1 VSNWMKETGQYV
13 WKYHSWPNPFR
24 NAVKR
29 IDVLACEDTWQ
40 AMVEMYFDAFGF
52 WFWSSFVP
60 SPVELTRKTLT
71 GSYKCGFYLKTRF
84 RSPLDIVWRDG
95 RTSQMLMEVL
105 RPVATGLFYI
115 WAAETTLEA
124 MSTWS
129 SITYAMERC
138 DLENNECL
146 LRDGLSPMPQGL
158 HSGNSAFMS
167 VIYDPQGWA
176 VPNDGAIDCGESFHV
191 TAHAVG
197 YFETNGHGIEGAK
210 ISLYNG
216 TEIVAEKE
224 YGHIEAGDVFAWSIE
239 YDGPVTNNVLAP
251 YYTADV
257 TPSPVIPAAFICT
270 RFTVKNHAVIA

>member
-1 VSNWMKETGQYV
+1 MSMWMKETGQYV
-13 WKYHSWPNPFR
+13 IKYHSWPNPFR

-40 AMVEMYFDAFGF
+40 AKVEMYVAAFGS

-71 GSYKCGFYLKTRF
+71 GSYKCGFYMKTKF
-84 RSPLDIVWRDG
+84 RSPLDIVWKDG

-105 RPVATGLFYI
+105 RPIATGLFYL
-115 WAAETTLEA
+115 WAAETTFEA

-138 DLENNECL
+138 ELENNECL

-167 VIYDPQGWA
+167 AIWDPRSWG
-176 VPNDGAIDCGESFHV
+176 VLPDGAIDCGESYRV
-191 TAHAVG
+191 TVFACGYIQPEGHA
-197 YFETNGHGIEGAK
+197 IEDCK
-210 ISLYNG
+210 IELLNG
-216 TEIVAEKE
+216 TEVLAVDRL
-224 YGHIEAGDVFAWSIE
+224 GDFGGGDVKAWSLS
-239 YDGPVTNNVLAP
+239 YDGPITANTIQP
-251 YYTADV
+251 YYTANV
-257 TPSPVIPAAFICT
+257 LPTPVIPALFICT
-270 RFTVKNHAVIA
+270 RFTVKNWAVVA